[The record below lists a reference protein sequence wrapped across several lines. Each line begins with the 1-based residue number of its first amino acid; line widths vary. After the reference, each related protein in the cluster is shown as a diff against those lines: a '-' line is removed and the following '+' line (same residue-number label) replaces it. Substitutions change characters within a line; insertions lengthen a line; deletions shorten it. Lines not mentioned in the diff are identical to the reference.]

1 MFYVVSFLV
10 LKLSIKQQGTH
21 VHYFIGSFIND
32 VMFLSLYSKT
42 GRGDKKYVATF
53 IDNPIHLAKGVLS
66 RVGVESVLYCAF
78 SLFNVT

>member
-32 VMFLSLYSKT
+32 VMFLCLYSKT
-42 GRGDKKYVATF
+42 GQGDKKYVATF
-53 IDNPIHLAKGVLS
+53 IDNPIHLAEGVLS
-66 RVGVESVLYCAF
+66 RVGVESVVLCVL
-78 SLFNVT
+78 SV